1 MSLMMAYSNE
11 EIEKIFEEILE
22 YIEDGKSLR
31 SILKP
36 LNMPSSRTFF
46 KWIDEDKE
54 KVKRYARA
62 MEIRA
67 ESIFEDILEIADDGT
82 NDFMTI
88 TKGGI
93 EYNVEDKEVTNRS
106 RLRVDARKFFL
117 SKVLP
122 KKYGDKLDLTSDG
135 YKLEAPKKIIIK
147 VNRREDTNP

>member
-1 MSLMMAYSNE
+1 MAYSDE
-11 EIEKIFEEILE
+11 EIEKVFEEILE

-31 SILKP
+31 SILKASD
-36 LNMPSSRTFF
+36 MPSSRTFF
-46 KWIDEDKE
+46 KWIDDDKE
-54 KVKRYARA
+54 KVKRYSRA

-88 TKGGI
+88 TKGDV
-93 EYNVEDKEVTNRS
+93 EYNVEDREVTNRS

-135 YKLEAPKKIIIK
+135 DALQAPKKIIIK

>member
-1 MSLMMAYSNE
+1 MAYSDE
-11 EIEKIFEEILE
+11 EIEKVFEEILE

-31 SILKP
+31 SILKASD
-36 LNMPSSRTFF
+36 MPSSRTFF
-46 KWIDEDKE
+46 KWIDDDKE
-54 KVKRYARA
+54 KVKRYSRA

-67 ESIFEDILEIADDGT
+67 DSIFEDILEIADDGT

-88 TKGGI
+88 TKGDV
-93 EYNVEDKEVTNRS
+93 EYNVEDREVTNRS

-135 YKLEAPKKIIIK
+135 DALQAPKRIIIK
-147 VNRREDTNP
+147 VNRRTDD

>member
-1 MSLMMAYSNE
+1 MAYSDE
-11 EIEKIFEEILE
+11 EIEKVFEEILE

-31 SILKP
+31 SILKASD
-36 LNMPSSRTFF
+36 MPSSRTFF
-46 KWIDEDKE
+46 KWIDDDKE

-88 TKGGI
+88 TKGDV
-93 EYNVEDKEVTNRS
+93 EYNVEDREVTNRS

-135 YKLEAPKKIIIK
+135 DALQAPKKIIIK
-147 VNRREDTNP
+147 VNRREDNNP

>member
-1 MSLMMAYSNE
+1 MAYSDE
-11 EIEKIFEEILE
+11 EIEKVFEEILE

-31 SILKP
+31 SILKASD
-36 LNMPSSRTFF
+36 MPSSRTFF
-46 KWIDEDKE
+46 NWIDDDKE

-88 TKGGI
+88 TKGDV
-93 EYNVEDKEVTNRS
+93 EYNVEDREVTNRS

-117 SKVLP
+117 SKVLS

-135 YKLEAPKKIIIK
+135 DALQAPKKIIIK

>member
-1 MSLMMAYSNE
+1 MAYSNE

>member
-1 MSLMMAYSNE
+1 MAYSDE
-11 EIEKIFEEILE
+11 EIEKVFEEILE

-31 SILKP
+31 SILKASD
-36 LNMPSSRTFF
+36 MPSSRTFF
-46 KWIDEDKE
+46 KWIDDDKE

-88 TKGGI
+88 TKGDV
-93 EYNVEDKEVTNRS
+93 EYNVEDREVTNRS

-135 YKLEAPKKIIIK
+135 DALQTPKKIIIK

>member
-1 MSLMMAYSNE
+1 MAYSDE
-11 EIEKIFEEILE
+11 EIEKVFEEILE

-31 SILKP
+31 SILKASD
-36 LNMPSSRTFF
+36 MPSSRTFF
-46 KWIDEDKE
+46 KWIDDDKE

-67 ESIFEDILEIADDGT
+67 DSIFEDILEIADDGT

-88 TKGGI
+88 TKGDV
-93 EYNVEDKEVTNRS
+93 EYNVEDREVTNRS

-117 SKVLP
+117 SKVLS

-135 YKLEAPKKIIIK
+135 DALQAPKKIIIK

>member
-1 MSLMMAYSNE
+1 MAYSDE
-11 EIEKIFEEILE
+11 EIEKVFEEILE

-31 SILKP
+31 SILKASD
-36 LNMPSSRTFF
+36 MPSSRTFF
-46 KWIDEDKE
+46 KWIDDDKE

-67 ESIFEDILEIADDGT
+67 DSIFEDILEIADDGT

-88 TKGGI
+88 TKGDV
-93 EYNVEDKEVTNRS
+93 EYNVEDREVTNRS

-117 SKVLP
+117 SKVLS

-135 YKLEAPKKIIIK
+135 DALQAPKKIIIK
-147 VNRREDTNP
+147 VNRRTDD

>member
-1 MSLMMAYSNE
+1 MAYSDE
-11 EIEKIFEEILE
+11 EIEKVFEEILE

-31 SILKP
+31 SILKASD
-36 LNMPSSRTFF
+36 MPSSRTFF
-46 KWIDEDKE
+46 KWIDDDKE

-88 TKGGI
+88 TKGDV
-93 EYNVEDKEVTNRS
+93 EYNVEDREVTNRS

-135 YKLEAPKKIIIK
+135 DALQAPKKIIIK
-147 VNRREDTNP
+147 VNRRTDD